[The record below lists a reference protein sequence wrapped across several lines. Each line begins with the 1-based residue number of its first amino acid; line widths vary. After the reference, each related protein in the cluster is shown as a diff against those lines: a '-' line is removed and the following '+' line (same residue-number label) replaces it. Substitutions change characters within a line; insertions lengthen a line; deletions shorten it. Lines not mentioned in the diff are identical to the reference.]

1 MKIVKLIMSFFI
13 LMLAGILI
21 SYADIKSN
29 SEYDKLM
36 ETFNNTQA
44 NFKFYDIKANAT
56 INYDMTKNEMRDIC
70 IETINNLGLEESNIK
85 WNENWNKDEKQ
96 IYAQIKTNEKTISI
110 IGIKRNNKESY
121 IIVDILEN
129 KVYKSIVDIY
139 TILRNT
145 LDKYT
150 SQVDIN
156 TCISGE
162 YTKKLKMNKYDDILE
177 KILYNM
183 NAEQIDRVEEENF
196 VSITA
201 YSKILHGND
210 LKYLGNK
217 INLNIGMRYSE
228 DDEKT
233 LIYIATPIIK
243 LDY

>member
-56 INYDMTKNEMRDIC
+56 INYDITKNEMRDIC

-96 IYAQIKTNEKTISI
+96 IYAQVKTNEKTISI

-139 TILRNT
+139 TVLENT
-145 LDKYT
+145 LEKYT

-162 YTKKLKMNKYDDILE
+162 YKKKLQMNKYDEILE

-201 YSKILHGND
+201 YSKILHGNY

>member
-1 MKIVKLIMSFFI
+1 
-13 LMLAGILI
+13 MLAGILI

-29 SEYDKLM
+29 NEYDKLI

-44 NFKFYDIKANAT
+44 NFKFYNIKANGT
-56 INYDMTKNEMRDIC
+56 INYDISKNDMRDIC
-70 IETINNLGLEESNIK
+70 IEIINNLGLEESNIK
-85 WNENWNKDEKQ
+85 WEENWNNKEKQ
-96 IYAQIKTNEKTISI
+96 VYAQINTGEKSISI
-110 IGIKRNNKESY
+110 IGVKKNSKESY

-139 TILRNT
+139 TILENT
-145 LDKYT
+145 LEKHT
-150 SQVDIN
+150 SQLDIN

-162 YTKKLKMNKYDDILE
+162 YTKKLQMNKYDEILE

-183 NAEQIDRVEEENF
+183 NAEQIDKVEEENF

-201 YSKILHGND
+201 YSKILHGNC

-228 DDEKT
+228 GDEKT